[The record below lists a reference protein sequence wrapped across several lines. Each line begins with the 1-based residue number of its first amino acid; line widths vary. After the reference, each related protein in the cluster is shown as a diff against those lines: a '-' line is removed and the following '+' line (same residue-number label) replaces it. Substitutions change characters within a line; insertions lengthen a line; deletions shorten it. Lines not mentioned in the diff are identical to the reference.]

1 MYLSYLQS
9 VDCVRF
15 YAFPLFCYFK
25 KDPFEFCPKK
35 RTFATPINVIILI
48 TLKENVCV

>member
-1 MYLSYLQS
+1 
-9 VDCVRF
+9 
-15 YAFPLFCYFK
+15 
-25 KDPFEFCPKK
+25 KK